1 MLPWKTTKTSN
12 FTRQSKSFIS
22 IFFTCQVSA
31 CELQPFSCL
40 DLANDTYS
48 QTTKTVVSH
57 LRQLQVNLE
66 KICGIFTSL
75 TTGTKLKTSKALN
88 SAKHFSLMR
97 IGTQLSVGR
106 YSRPRFM
113 DARLIRT
120 PPYYGQFAL
129 SLEKEIP
136 YIFPFLN
143 PLIRT
148 PH

>member
-12 FTRQSKSFIS
+12 FIRQSKSFIS

-57 LRQLQVNLE
+57 LRQFQVNLE
-66 KICGIFTSL
+66 KICGTFTSL
-75 TTGTKLKTSKALN
+75 TTGTKLKRSKALN

-113 DARLIRT
+113 DARYGHLLIT
-120 PPYYGQFAL
+120 D
-129 SLEKEIP
+129 SLLCPCRKK
-136 YIFPFLN
+136 FLTFF
-143 PLIRT
+143 LF
-148 PH
+148 